1 MISEAILNYWSK
13 SKSEDI
19 VVKKGDVVISRT
31 SEFDLTEGREYEVV
45 KINWINEIAVINN
58 IGDESI
64 YTVEHFRLK

>member
-1 MISEAILNYWSK
+1 MISEAILQYWSK

>member
-19 VVKKGDVVISRT
+19 VVKKGDVVISKT

-64 YTVEHFRLK
+64 YTVEHFRL